1 MGSPGSSDQFSAE
14 VALVI
19 VDIEADAGELLM
31 GWPVIAEFWGR
42 VVVGSDAAADVDE
55 ARFESYVTVPE
66 QGRQQD

>member
-1 MGSPGSSDQFSAE
+1 MGSCGSADQFSAE

-55 ARFESYVTVPE
+55 ARFESYVPVPE